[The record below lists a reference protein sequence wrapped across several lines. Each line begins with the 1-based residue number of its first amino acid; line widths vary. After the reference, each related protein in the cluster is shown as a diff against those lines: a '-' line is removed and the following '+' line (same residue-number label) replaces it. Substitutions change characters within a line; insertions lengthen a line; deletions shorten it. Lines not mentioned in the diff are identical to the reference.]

1 MRLLFVLYIALFIT
15 TGISTLAGCTAHSH
29 PVQAANAGAP
39 SSMRAPAARES
50 ADADTLEKALLKAS
64 ARITQ
69 QREWLEN
76 IKAAEKELS
85 RPAVDYGW

>member
-1 MRLLFVLYIALFIT
+1 MRLLFVLFTALFIA

-29 PVQAANAGAP
+29 SIQAANAGAP
-39 SSMRAPAARES
+39 SSTRAPTAQDS
-50 ADADTLEKALLKAS
+50 ADADTIEKALLKTS

-76 IKAAEKELS
+76 IKEAEKELS